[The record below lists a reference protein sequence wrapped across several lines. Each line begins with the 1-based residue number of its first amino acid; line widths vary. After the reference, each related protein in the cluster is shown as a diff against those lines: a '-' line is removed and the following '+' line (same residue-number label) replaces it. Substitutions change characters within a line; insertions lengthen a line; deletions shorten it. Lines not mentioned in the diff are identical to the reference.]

1 MDVRK
6 SRIDGLL
13 IIEPK
18 LFRDERGFF
27 TESYSQRTFD
37 EAKIDFQPV
46 QDNHSLSVHEG
57 TIRGLHY
64 QLDPMGQTKI
74 VKVLVGAIFDVA
86 VDIRR
91 GSQTFGQWH
100 GEILTATSG
109 RQMMIPAGFAHGF
122 CSLVPNTEVFYKVDQ
137 FYAPEYDRGIR
148 FDDPALGIKWPFS
161 KLILSDKDRQAPT
174 LAEAEINFVYGK

>member
-6 SRIDGLL
+6 TKIDGLL
-13 IIEPK
+13 ILEPK

-37 EAKIDFQPV
+37 AAKIEFHPV

-64 QLDPMGQTKI
+64 QLDPMGQAKI
-74 VKVLVGAIFDVA
+74 VKVVVGAIFDVA

-91 GSQTFGQWH
+91 GSKTFGQWH

-109 RQMMIPAGFAHGF
+109 RLLLVPAGFAHGF
-122 CSLVPNTEVFYKVDQ
+122 CTLMPNTEVFYKVDQ
-137 FYAPEYDRGIR
+137 FYAPEHDRGIR
-148 FDDPALGIKWPFS
+148 FDDPALGIDWPLS